1 MKKLVAIGKQF
12 SQRIE
17 ETDVFGLAAQL
28 AYFLLLSLFPFLLFL
43 LTLVGYLPINQDMVM
58 ELIASL
64 APQQMVDIIN
74 DNIYQLLNRQD
85 GGLLSFGIIGTL
97 WAASNGIN
105 ALTRAFNKANS
116 IEKDRTFLL
125 GRLISI
131 VLTVAMVAVI
141 VIAFLLPIYGRMIG
155 VYILTFFGLS
165 DDFLAVWDTMRWVVS
180 SVIVF
185 IVLLALY
192 TLAPNIRLKIRNV
205 VWGALFSTVFW
216 QLTSLG
222 FSYYVNTIGNYDT
235 MYGSLGA
242 VIVMMIWFYI
252 SGIIII
258 TGGVLNAFIR
268 DTKKRH
274 FN

>member
-1 MKKLVAIGKQF
+1 VKKLVAIGKQF